1 LFTPSRAIATHS
13 RAATAPAAKC
23 RHGNHGAT
31 PPSPSASS
39 AYLAAPTATS
49 TISVTGPAT
58 AADVALVA
66 NDPWYQIGIMLH
78 MAMTLRLSEEQT
90 EALRRRAAA
99 EDRSMQQVALAALD
113 DYLLRAEDDE
123 LTDRLAEQG
132 AQRFAELLR
141 RLGE

>member
-1 LFTPSRAIATHS
+1 
-13 RAATAPAAKC
+13 
-23 RHGNHGAT
+23 
-31 PPSPSASS
+31 
-39 AYLAAPTATS
+39 
-49 TISVTGPAT
+49 VTGPAT

-78 MAMTLRLSEEQT
+78 MGTLRLSEEQT